1 MHTITYFHG
10 TFNYCQ
16 MDAPKYEYK
25 KILFRFYSNL
35 LEEST
40 VETLWALTIDPVKGY
55 YKLDN
60 IPFYVPG
67 LASDDIILAEYDED
81 EQMMTYRELV
91 ECSGNSAIQ
100 VIVRDTGK
108 DASSL
113 RADFKKAGCPSE
125 GLNERYFVVGIPVG
139 LDYRPIRQRL
149 VQLQEAGIIDYA
161 EACLADGHRY

>member
-1 MHTITYFHG
+1 
-10 TFNYCQ
+10 

-40 VETLWALTIDPVKGY
+40 VETLWALMIDPVKGY

-139 LDYRPIRQRL
+139 LDYGPIRQRL